1 MPMLRMFSKNIQKLW
16 IPLLGIILSF
26 LGLTILAAWH
36 WRQTIFIQIAA
47 AILSLIVVAIPISFR
62 GKLII
67 SIGLAIFVVS
77 YVGVL
82 SYRSLLH
89 GNEERHWVI
98 HTHLVTEKLD
108 TLFETIDQT
117 EASRRGYL
125 WTGED
130 QYLSQYDS
138 GLEKLAKQSE
148 ELRNLTADNPVQQHN
163 LDRLESALNFL
174 INEMNEQIKIHQRAG
189 TEPAIKVLR
198 QSRPW
203 LALEDIRHVVSDMQT
218 EEGRL
223 AILRTDNAESIS
235 RRTKTAMLLGYFL
248 ALIFI
253 GTTGVTTYLEM
264 RFRLRAEESLR
275 KAETKFRGLLE
286 SAPDAIVVVSKGGK
300 IFLVNA
306 QVEKMF
312 GYTREEIVD
321 HEIEVLLPHRFRK
334 NHPSHVAGFVAH
346 PNVRPMGSGAELF
359 GLHKNGR
366 EFPVEVSLS
375 PLETDEGRL
384 VSAAIRDITER
395 KRIEMELTAV
405 NKELEAFTYSAAHD
419 LRAPLRHLN
428 GFASFLHESW
438 YERMDEDGR
447 HFLNKIVA
455 SSKTMAAL
463 LDDLLNFSRLSRVP
477 LEKHKV
483 SLSKLVEKVCK
494 DLQTEK
500 ESSRVTWEIESLPD
514 IDGDSSLLHQVL
526 VNLIS
531 NAVKYSRKAEKPH
544 VVIGSRNENDQVV
557 VFVRDNGDGFDMQY
571 SEKLFQVF
579 QRLHRNDEFE
589 GTGIGLAIV
598 RRVVE
603 RHGGRVWAEGARGQ
617 GATFYFSLPMTAAIP
632 ERVSSHSAGK

>member
-1 MPMLRMFSKNIQKLW
+1 MTKKTW
-16 IPLLGIILSF
+16 IPILVV
-26 LGLTILAAWH
+26 
-36 WRQTIFIQIAA
+36 AA
-47 AILSLIVVAIPISFR
+47 AVLSLIAFAGWHWQKMILMQVAAALVSLIILAIPISFR
-62 GKLII
+62 GKLIT

-77 YVGVL
+77 YVGIL
-82 SYRSLLH
+82 SYRSLLR

-108 TLFETIDQT
+108 MLFETIDQT

-125 WTGED
+125 WTGEN
-130 QYLSQYDS
+130 QYLGQYHS
-138 GLEKLAKQSE
+138 GLDKLAKQSQE
-148 ELRNLTADNPVQQHN
+148 IRNLTADNPTQQHN
-163 LDRLESALNFL
+163 LDRLQTALDFL
-174 INEMNEQIKIHQRAG
+174 IHGMNEQITIHQREG
-189 TEPAIKVLR
+189 REPAIKVLR

-203 LALEDIRHVVSDMQT
+203 LALEDIRHVVSDMQS
-218 EEGRL
+218 EEGQL
-223 AILRTDNAESIS
+223 AISRNDNAESTA
-235 RRTKTAMLLGYFL
+235 RRTKAAMLFGYVL

-253 GTTGVTTYLEM
+253 GAAGFAIYLEI
-264 RFRLRAEESLR
+264 RVRKRAEESLR

-286 SAPDAIVVVSKGGK
+286 SAPDAIVVVNKRGK
-300 IFLVNA
+300 ISLVNA

-321 HEIEVLLPHRFRK
+321 REVGVLLPHRFREK
-334 NHPSHVAGFVAH
+334 HPSHVAGFMAH
-346 PNVRPMGSGAELF
+346 PNVRPMGGETELY
-359 GLHKNGR
+359 GLRKNGR

-375 PLETDEGRL
+375 PLETDEGTL

-395 KRIEMELTAV
+395 KRIEMELMAV

-447 HFLNKIVA
+447 HFLDKIVS
-455 SSKTMAAL
+455 SSKNMAAL
-463 LDDLLNFSRLSRVP
+463 LDDLLNFSRLSRAP
-477 LEKHKV
+477 LEKRKV
-483 SLSKLVEKVCK
+483 SLEKLVEKVRG

-500 ESSRVTWEIESLPD
+500 ECSRVTWEIKNLPE
-514 IDGDSSLLHQVL
+514 IDGDASLLHQVL

-531 NAVKYSRKAEKPH
+531 NAVKYSRKAAKPH
-544 VVIGSRNENDQVV
+544 VVVGSKNENDQLV

-571 SEKLFQVF
+571 AEKLFQVF

-603 RHGGRVWAEGARGQ
+603 RHGGRVWAEGIRGQ
-617 GATFYFSLPMTAAIP
+617 GATFYFSLPIGAVEQTKA
-632 ERVSSHSAGK
+632 HSAGQ